1 MDHRTLG
8 VEEELL
14 LVDPETREASPRAPQ
29 VLKYAA
35 EHALPDAEDL
45 DHELYRHQLETR
57 TPPVTSL
64 TDLRTHLLSRRA
76 AAARAADGVGVRTAA
91 AGAIP
96 WGSAEPRTTRDDR
109 YLSMV
114 DTYGELA
121 RPGGTCGMHV
131 HVAIGSDEEGVRVI
145 DALRPWLPVL
155 LAISANS
162 PFYEGR
168 DTGYASWRALA
179 WGQWPSA
186 GPTERFG
193 SVAAYRQVGQALIDS
208 GAARD
213 EGMLYYDARLARSFP
228 TVEVRIADVCTDP
241 DDAVLVAALARGLVH
256 RCAEPSFEPPDAAGR
271 WRAEVV
277 RAARWRAA
285 RQGLGGR
292 LLDPLS
298 GELRP
303 ARAVLEL
310 LLDTVRAPLEE
321 YDDLDVVRE
330 GVARVLAEGGSV
342 RQRAAYERS
351 GGRLED
357 VVDDLVARTNP
368 GTNPGTGVSADA
380 G

>member
-1 MDHRTLG
+1 MEPRTLG

-14 LVDPETREASPRAPQ
+14 LIDPASRTATPRAQQ

-35 EHALPDAEDL
+35 EHDLPDRADL

-57 TPPVTSL
+57 TPPVTGL
-64 TDLRTHLLSRRA
+64 EELRTHLLRRRA
-76 AAARAADGVGVRTAA
+76 LAADAAAGVGLRTAA
-91 AGAIP
+91 AGTIP
-96 WGSAEPRTTRDDR
+96 LGHEEPRTTRDDR
-109 YLSMV
+109 YLAMV

-131 HVAIGSDEEGVRVI
+131 HVGISSDEEGVRVL

-162 PFYEGR
+162 PFHEGR

-193 SVAAYRQVGQALIDS
+193 SVEGYRQVGRALIDS

-213 EGMLYYDARLARSFP
+213 EGMLYYDARLARDYP

-241 DDAVLVAALARGLVH
+241 DDAVLVAALARALVH
-256 RCAEPSFEPPDAAGR
+256 RYAEPGSEPADAATR
-271 WRAEVV
+271 WRSELV
-277 RAARWRAA
+277 RAATWRAA
-285 RQGLGGR
+285 RVGLAGR
-292 LLDPLS
+292 LLEPLTAQ
-298 GELRP
+298 LRP
-303 ARAVLEL
+303 AREVLGL
-310 LLDTVRAPLEE
+310 LLDTVRGPLEAAG
-321 YDDLDVVRE
+321 DVERVRE
-330 GVARVLAEGGSV
+330 GMERVLGEGGSV

-351 GGRLED
+351 GRLED
-357 VVDDLVARTNP
+357 VVDDLVARTNL
-368 GTNPGTGVSADA
+368 SAGA
-380 G
+380 R